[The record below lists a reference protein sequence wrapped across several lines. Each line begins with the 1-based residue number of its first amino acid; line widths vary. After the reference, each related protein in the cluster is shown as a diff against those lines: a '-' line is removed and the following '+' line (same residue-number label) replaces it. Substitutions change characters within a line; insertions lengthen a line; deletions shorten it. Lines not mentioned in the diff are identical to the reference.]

1 MQTDWNFYRKTT
13 KSQLTAMKN
22 KVKIN
27 EKFEIHEINFN
38 LDSQQ
43 NRDFKVNLLNIVL
56 FVYFIYP

>member
-1 MQTDWNFYRKTT
+1 MDWNFYRKTT

-43 NRDFKVNLLNIVL
+43 NRDLKVNLLNIVL
-56 FVYFIYP
+56 FIYFIYP

>member
-13 KSQLTAMKN
+13 KSQLIAMKN

-43 NRDFKVNLLNIVL
+43 NRDLKVNLLNIVL
-56 FVYFIYP
+56 FIDFIYP

>member
-1 MQTDWNFYRKTT
+1 
-13 KSQLTAMKN
+13 MKN